1 MSTKLTNKDGLTFIK
16 VGSKTDKHNEIKIKA
31 VPALPLFVTFT
42 VFCVLRIN
50 NPPIE
55 TKISL
60 IRINIKKIILKK
72 GANQNINKINTIR
85 SVTGSKIMPN
95 LETRLNLR
103 ATIPSI
109 ESLIPIIAIKNIR
122 LKLENSPGSSVK
134 NMYIVINNLDRVIK
148 LGSKNISL

>member
-1 MSTKLTNKDGLTFIK
+1 MSTNARNDNELTLIK
-16 VGSKTDKHNEIKIKA
+16 AGSNTDKHNEINIKA
-31 VPALPLFVTFT
+31 VPALPLFETLT
-42 VFCVLRIN
+42 VFSVLSTN

-60 IRINIKKIILKK
+60 IISKTKKIKLKN
-72 GANQNINKINTIR
+72 GANQNINKTKTKR

-109 ESLIPIIAIKNIR
+109 ESLIPIIAINNIK
-122 LKLENSPGSSVK
+122 LKLENSSGSNVK
-134 NMYIVINNLDRVIK
+134 KI
-148 LGSKNISL
+148 

>member
-1 MSTKLTNKDGLTFIK
+1 MNKAELTFIK
-16 VGSKTDKHNEIKIKA
+16 DGSNTDRHNEINIKA
-31 VPALPLFVTFT
+31 VPALPLFDTFT
-42 VFCVLRIN
+42 VFCVLSTN
-50 NPPIE
+50 NPPID

-60 IRINIKKIILKK
+60 IISKIKNIKLKK
-72 GANQNINKINTIR
+72 GANQNINNKKTIR

-122 LKLENSPGSSVK
+122 FKLENSSGSNVK
-134 NMYIVINNLDRVIK
+134 
-148 LGSKNISL
+148 